1 MNDRNIIWVSAAEP
15 SADLHGSNLI
25 KELKKFFSHFKFVG
39 IGGFRMRKEGLKSL
53 YPAEDLSVM
62 GLIEVISFIPKIFK
76 LYGKIREFFK
86 NFNPSFLV
94 LIDAPDFHFKIA
106 KMAYSLDIPVFYYIS
121 PQVWAWRKSRI
132 KFLKK
137 YVKKLFCIFP
147 FEEEFFK
154 RYGLD
159 VEYVGHPLIEEMD
172 FKNLALIKPVKR
184 KIILLPGSRKK
195 EVNSLMPEFFKASL
209 IIKSKYPDSS
219 FTLIKASNIN
229 DKDIFRLWDRKKL
242 PLELISRDEEK
253 YKKMKEG
260 EVAIAASGTATLE
273 CGLLN
278 LPCVVT
284 YKVSHLSYLI
294 AKWLVN
300 AKYISMTN
308 IILNDRIFPEFIQDE
323 ANGKKIADQ
332 ILFWF
337 KKPEILQ
344 NIRARLE
351 DLKVVIGN
359 KKASYNCAKSIWE
372 CVCKS

>member
-1 MNDRNIIWVSAAEP
+1 MHHRDIIWISAVEP

-25 KELKKFFSHFKFVG
+25 KELKRFFPNFEFVG
-39 IGGFRMRKEGLKSL
+39 IGGPRMRKEGLRSL

-62 GLIEVISFIPKIFK
+62 GLIEVISSIPKFFM
-76 LYGKIREFFK
+76 LYGKIKEFLKRSKPF
-86 NFNPSFLV
+86 FMV

-106 KMAYSLDIPVFYYIS
+106 KVAYSLSIPVFYYIS

-147 FEEEFFK
+147 FEEAFFK
-154 RYGLD
+154 KHGLD
-159 VEYVGHPLIEEMD
+159 VEYVGHPLMEEID
-172 FKNLALIKPVKR
+172 FKTLSSVKPVKR

-195 EVNSLMPEFFKASL
+195 EVISLMPEFFKASL
-209 IIKSKYPDSS
+209 IIKSKYPDTS
-219 FTLIKASNIN
+219 FTLIKASNIEN
-229 DKDIFRLWDRKKL
+229 SDIFGLWNIKKL
-242 PLELISRDEEK
+242 PLELISKEEEK

-284 YKVSHLSYLI
+284 YKVSLLSYLI
-294 AKWLVN
+294 ARWLVD

-308 IILNDRIFPEFIQDE
+308 IILNEKVFPEFIQDD
-323 ANGKKIADQ
+323 ANAENIASQ
-332 ILFWF
+332 VIFWF
-337 KKPEILQ
+337 KRPEILQ
-344 NIRARLE
+344 KIRDRLN
-351 DLKVVIGN
+351 DLKTIIGN

-372 CVCKS
+372 CVCRS